1 MRCGGGD
8 VAVVDVVVVVV
19 VVWLGWQSI
28 AAESIE
34 PDRNRMQRAEEDNLP
49 HAQNTRHHGITM
61 LGAVI
66 KHTRTRTHARMH
78 AAHAH
83 THGHD
88 VWPEGTLQIT

>member
-8 VAVVDVVVVVV
+8 VAVVDVVVVV

-49 HAQNTRHHGITM
+49 HPQNTRHHGITM

-66 KHTRTRTHARMH
+66 KHTRTHTHARMH